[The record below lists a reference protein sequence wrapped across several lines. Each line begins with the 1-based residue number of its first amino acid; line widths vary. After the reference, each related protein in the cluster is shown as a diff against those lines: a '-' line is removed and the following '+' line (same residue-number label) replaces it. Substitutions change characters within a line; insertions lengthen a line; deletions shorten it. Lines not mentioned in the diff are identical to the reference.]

1 MQSINTH
8 LLACSLSLNCNWRV
22 ERIAFT
28 PRKACVFSKKIPR
41 VGNICWGRQR
51 TWENWTHGNN
61 VGGFCQSPRL
71 LARKQKLAPLSLY
84 HIIYTIYHTSY
95 LLAPKQR
102 RTGPIVTISYNI
114 FIGSQTKEAPLSLY
128 HITYI
133 VYHIYWPPN
142 KNWPHCIVTISYNI
156 YRISYLLA
164 PKQKLAPLHCHYI
177 IPSKLLAPLKKTTK
191 IFLFTMQLDRLNIHC
206 IDPEKKTPKWFSTT
220 NSLKAC

>member
-114 FIGSQTKEAPLSLY
+114 
-128 HITYI
+128 
-133 VYHIYWPPN
+133 
-142 KNWPHCIVTISYNI
+142 

-177 IPSKLLAPLKKTTK
+177 IPSKLLAPLKKPTK

>member
-1 MQSINTH
+1 MQSFNTH
-8 LLACSLSLNCNWRV
+8 LQPLVQLQLKSGMDSFDPKKGLYIFKKIRRV
-22 ERIAFT
+22 E
-28 PRKACVFSKKIPR
+28 
-41 VGNICWGRQR
+41 NICWGRQR

-84 HIIYTIYHTSY
+84 HIIYIIYHTSY

-102 RTGPIVTISYNI
+102 RTGPIVTISYNIYHISYNI

-142 KNWPHCIVTISYNI
+142 KNWPHCIVTIS
-156 YRISYLLA
+156 SLLN
-164 PKQKLAPLHCHYI
+164 
-177 IPSKLLAPLKKTTK
+177 SW
-191 IFLFTMQLDRLNIHC
+191 RR
-206 IDPEKKTPKWFSTT
+206 WTT
-220 NSLKAC
+220 NKNLPIYDAVGSAEHSLHWPREKNTQVIFNYQ

>member
-142 KNWPHCIVTISYNI
+142 KNWPHCIVTILSLLNSW
-156 YRISYLLA
+156 RRWKVQQKSSYLRCSWIGWTFIALT
-164 PKQKLAPLHCHYI
+164 QR
-177 IPSKLLAPLKKTTK
+177 KKHQSDFQPP
-191 IFLFTMQLDRLNIHC
+191 I
-206 IDPEKKTPKWFSTT
+206 
-220 NSLKAC
+220 A